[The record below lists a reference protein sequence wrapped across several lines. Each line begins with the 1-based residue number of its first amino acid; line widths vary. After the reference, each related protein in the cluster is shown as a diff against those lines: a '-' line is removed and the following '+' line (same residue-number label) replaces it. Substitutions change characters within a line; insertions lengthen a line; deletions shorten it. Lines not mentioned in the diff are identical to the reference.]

1 MFALRGDQVPPQY
14 PIVNVHVPERT
25 LHDSF
30 ASVAPMGSFIRSG
43 IERARQTDGW
53 TGVCAAVCNARRCDQ
68 ALILVDSSEKG
79 GNLFC
84 LQIEAKLDGNFER
97 ITSTVQ
103 SLRSK
108 AEEMT

>member
-25 LHDSF
+25 LHDIF

-68 ALILVDSSEKG
+68 ALILIDSSEK
-79 GNLFC
+79 
-84 LQIEAKLDGNFER
+84 R
-97 ITSTVQ
+97 RY
-103 SLRSK
+103 SLLSADRSK
-108 AEEMT
+108 AGWKFRADHKHRPVVAI